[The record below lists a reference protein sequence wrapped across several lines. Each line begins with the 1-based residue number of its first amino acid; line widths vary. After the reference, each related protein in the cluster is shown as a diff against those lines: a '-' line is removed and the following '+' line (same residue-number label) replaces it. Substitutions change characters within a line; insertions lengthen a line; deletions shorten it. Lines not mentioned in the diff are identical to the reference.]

1 MGGGRESVKK
11 KPVVLL
17 VSCDGAHVKNA
28 EFSEIINGEGVGGGW
43 RAERE
48 KKDRAE
54 ERRRKREKKT
64 PMSPPFLDFVSWFV
78 PLGRERAES
87 CLFLLPL
94 GVQ

>member
-1 MGGGRESVKK
+1 MES
-11 KPVVLL
+11 
-17 VSCDGAHVKNA
+17 
-28 EFSEIINGEGVGGGW
+28 
-43 RAERE
+43 RERE

>member
-1 MGGGRESVKK
+1 M
-11 KPVVLL
+11 
-17 VSCDGAHVKNA
+17 
-28 EFSEIINGEGVGGGW
+28 GEGGEQ
-43 RAERE
+43 R
-48 KKDRAE
+48 
-54 ERRRKREKKT
+54 ERRKTEQRKEEEKEKKT